1 VAKADPV
8 VVTGAYSAPT
18 GSVIAIPIMI
28 YNDTTSG
35 ANNAPTG
42 INLNAQIYQ
51 FADGTGSTTGAPFFV
66 LGTPA
71 VGLANNSGYVGSAGN
86 QNAGG
91 NLIGSA
97 DANSGPV
104 PPGSP
109 IFNVNGHTIPG
120 DGGVSNGNSLSI
132 AMNFPATTI
141 PNGLGQAKLLAT
153 LYISTQGVAGNTN
166 WALNLGGG
174 FVLLNTDDD
183 PPTVIKDYGQPGN
196 AVPDN
201 GPTNFGDLGAYN
213 TKIQDGTIH
222 VTPEPSSVV
231 LGLLAAAGLALVV
244 RRRKAR
250 A

>member
-8 VVTGAYSAPT
+8 IVVGTYSVAANNLL
-18 GSVIAIPIMI
+18 SVPIKV

-35 ANNAPTG
+35 TNNAPTG

-51 FADGTGSTTGAPFFV
+51 FADGSGSTTGAPFFV
-66 LGTPA
+66 LGTA
-71 VGLANNSGYVGSAGN
+71 GQGLPTNSGYVGPASGAGTGGDLLTSA
-86 QNAGG
+86 
-91 NLIGSA
+91 
-97 DANSGPV
+97 
-104 PPGSP
+104 
-109 IFNVNGHTIPG
+109 IFNVAGHTTPG
-120 DGGVSNGNSLSI
+120 DGGVSTGNSLSI
-132 AMNFPATTI
+132 AMNFPATVI
-141 PNGLGQAKLLAT
+141 PNGLGSAALLAT
-153 LYISTQGVAGNTN
+153 LYISTAGTPAGTD

-201 GPTNFGDLGAYN
+201 GPTNFGDLGVYN